1 MSYRMWAFILGQDNH
16 ACPIECEL
24 LYYLDQ
30 DNHSCP
36 IECELLY

>member
-1 MSYRMWAFILGQDNH
+1 MSYRMWAFI
-16 ACPIECEL
+16 
-24 LYYLDQ
+24 LDQ